1 MPPRSHGVTSIDVAK
16 AAGVS
21 QTTVS
26 RILSGYPGVSEQV
39 RLRVEAAIEQ
49 LGYRPNL
56 SARSLVTSRTHTI
69 GVVLGDPR
77 NSYYAELLH
86 TISDVLGR
94 AGYRTLILS
103 GRAETA
109 EDLAATLRETNVDAV
124 ILTTTLLS
132 PDEEGRIVSLGLPS
146 VTMSADAP
154 IGAATIAPDNRE
166 GGRIAGRHLVTLGH
180 RRIGVIAGPLGAA
193 SVRDRHDGFLEELS
207 VAGVA
212 FDDDLLEIADLDYT
226 RAFEAAARLLSRA
239 DMPTAIFCHNDLV
252 AFAALNAARSLDV
265 AVPGDVSVIG
275 FDDVAMSSWESFD
288 LTTVRQPIRDMA
300 RGAADM
306 VLSLLND
313 PGQERAHVTLPCTL
327 VERSTTRAVPMEQR

>member
-26 RILSGYPGVSEQV
+26 RILSGYPGVSEPV
-39 RLRVEAAIEQ
+39 RLRVEAAIQQ

-103 GRAETA
+103 GSAETA
-109 EDLAATLRETNVDAV
+109 DDLAATLRETNVDAV

-132 PDEEGRIVSLGLPS
+132 PDDESRIVSLGLPS
-146 VTMSADAP
+146 VTMSSDAP
-154 IGAATIAPDNRE
+154 TGAATIAPDNRE
-166 GGRIAGRHLVTLGH
+166 GGRIAGRHLVGLGH
-180 RRIGVIAGPLGAA
+180 RRIGVIAGPLTAA
-193 SVRDRHDGFLEELS
+193 SVRDRHDGFLDELAAADVS
-207 VAGVA
+207 
-212 FDDDLLEIADLDYT
+212 FDDELLEVADLDYS
-226 RAFEAAARLLSRA
+226 RAFEAAGRLLGRP
-239 DMPTAIFCHNDLV
+239 DPPTALFCHNDLV
-252 AFAALNAARSLDV
+252 AFGALNAAASLGL
-265 AVPGDVSVIG
+265 AVPDDISVLG
-275 FDDVAMSSWESFD
+275 FDDVAMSAWESFD
-288 LTTVRQPIRDMA
+288 LTTVRQPILDMA
-300 RGAADM
+300 RGAAEM
-306 VLSLLND
+306 VLSLLED
-313 PGQERAHVTLPCTL
+313 PAQERAHVTLPCTL
-327 VERSTTRAVPMEQR
+327 VVRSTTRARGTEA